1 MPVINRTPYRNLI
14 LTGYM
19 GVGKTVVGRNIAKQL
34 DIPFYD
40 IENEIELREGQ
51 STHVIRDLFGESRL
65 RTLEAELVRE
75 MVLVRQSVIVVNGPA
90 LLDSANLERL
100 QETGPVL
107 CLTAVLNEVLRRL
120 HVAQGARFHNPDA
133 RATALGRL
141 KREQRVLELS
151 LPQLDT
157 TGLTIEAVTER
168 AIQFWM
174 EHADI

>member
-1 MPVINRTPYRNLI
+1 MPVINRIPYRNLI

-19 GVGKTVVGRNIAKQL
+19 GVGKTVVGRSIAKQL
-34 DIPFYD
+34 DIPFHD
-40 IENEIELREGQ
+40 IESEIELREGQ
-51 STHVIRDLFGESRL
+51 SAESIRDLFGESRL

-75 MVLVRQSVIVVNGPA
+75 MALVRQAVVVVNGPT
-90 LLDSANLERL
+90 LLDTANLERL
-100 QETGPVL
+100 RETGPVL

-120 HVAQGARFHNPDA
+120 HVAQGARFHSPNA

-141 KREQRVLELS
+141 KREQRVLELA

-157 TGLTIEAVTER
+157 TGLTIEVVTER